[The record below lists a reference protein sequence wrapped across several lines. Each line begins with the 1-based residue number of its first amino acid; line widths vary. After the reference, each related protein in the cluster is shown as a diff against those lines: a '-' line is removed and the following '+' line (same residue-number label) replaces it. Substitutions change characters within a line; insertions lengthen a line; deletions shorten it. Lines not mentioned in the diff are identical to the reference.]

1 MIIAEEMK
9 AQGWTTE
16 APTAFLDMKK
26 KTAKA
31 RFRWYDNISKW
42 TKKKIVDEIVAIA
55 KKNSEEFELLKNL
68 SRYGRTNDAEFFAE
82 VFANSQLGEPNELGK
97 AMNEW
102 LKQKGLIKDGNQ

>member
-1 MIIAEEMK
+1 M
-9 AQGWTTE
+9 
-16 APTAFLDMKK
+16 D
-26 KTAKA
+26 
-31 RFRWYDNISKW
+31 
-42 TKKKIVDEIVAIA
+42 KKKIVDEIVAIA

>member
-1 MIIAEEMK
+1 M
-9 AQGWTTE
+9 G
-16 APTAFLDMKK
+16 
-26 KTAKA
+26 
-31 RFRWYDNISKW
+31 
-42 TKKKIVDEIVAIA
+42 KKKIVDEIVAIA

>member
-1 MIIAEEMK
+1 
-9 AQGWTTE
+9 
-16 APTAFLDMKK
+16 MKK

-82 VFANSQLGEPNELGK
+82 VFANSQLGEAERAREGHERM
-97 AMNEW
+97 AEAERT
-102 LKQKGLIKDGNQ
+102 D